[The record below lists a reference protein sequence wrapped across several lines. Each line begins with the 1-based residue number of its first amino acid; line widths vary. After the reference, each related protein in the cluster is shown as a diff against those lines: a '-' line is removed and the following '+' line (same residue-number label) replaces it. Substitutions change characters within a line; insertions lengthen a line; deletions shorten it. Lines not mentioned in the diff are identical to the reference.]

1 MNDRFQ
7 VGIRSHTHRSVYKTA
22 GRHIFESAEWRSE
35 AVKSVIC
42 ARRDAAIFEL
52 QNDRLGNQGNAI
64 GSLYRGDDMA
74 GQSLNVRGRSAA
86 AVSQRQNVF
95 RRDSRAC
102 SRQGKSFRNA
112 GVLDEPGSRQFHARL
127 PGTVR

>member
-7 VGIRSHTHRSVYKTA
+7 RQPQGCTRSCLYKTA
-22 GRHIFESAEWRSE
+22 GGRIFKRSRFCPG

-74 GQSLNVRGRSAA
+74 GQSLNLLGRGVA
-86 AVSQRQNVF
+86 AVR
-95 RRDSRAC
+95 
-102 SRQGKSFRNA
+102 
-112 GVLDEPGSRQFHARL
+112 
-127 PGTVR
+127 

>member
-35 AVKSVIC
+35 AVKSVIR
-42 ARRDAAIFEL
+42 ARRDAAIGKAL

-64 GSLYRGDDMA
+64 GSLHRGDDMA
-74 GQSLNVRGRSAA
+74 GQSLNLLGRGVA
-86 AVSQRQNVF
+86 AVR
-95 RRDSRAC
+95 
-102 SRQGKSFRNA
+102 
-112 GVLDEPGSRQFHARL
+112 
-127 PGTVR
+127 